1 VWSAGESE
9 AFPYGTPERLVERE
23 VEPHEAGYLYGLTQ
37 AAESADEDERRALT
51 NEACVLG
58 EFKVLM
64 GARMLTETEIRE
76 QALRPHDDL
85 VAERE
90 QRIAASRSHT
100 PKPQPLQTTLL
111 PPEGTTGIFKM
122 PPKARRAAGYFERD
136 NAAEEPSLEDPEE
149 TRSFITHPAT
159 TPPAQRRAA
168 MDVLPR
174 TGSDKLRVLTMLW
187 EEAEHGATDEEIA
200 EALRL
205 PLNTARPRRY
215 DLMKQGWVVES
226 GRERP
231 TATKSEATVWV
242 LSEAGRKNFERL
254 RYEKHHDTTRR
265 SA

>member
-1 VWSAGESE
+1 MTTWWPSV
-9 AFPYGTPERLVERE
+9 
-23 VEPHEAGYLYGLTQ
+23 
-37 AAESADEDERRALT
+37 
-51 NEACVLG
+51 
-58 EFKVLM
+58 
-64 GARMLTETEIRE
+64 
-76 QALRPHDDL
+76 
-85 VAERE
+85 E

-100 PKPQPLQTTLL
+100 PSRSRSRPRCCRRRERRASSRCL
-111 PPEGTTGIFKM
+111 
-122 PPKARRAAGYFERD
+122 PKARRAAGYFERD